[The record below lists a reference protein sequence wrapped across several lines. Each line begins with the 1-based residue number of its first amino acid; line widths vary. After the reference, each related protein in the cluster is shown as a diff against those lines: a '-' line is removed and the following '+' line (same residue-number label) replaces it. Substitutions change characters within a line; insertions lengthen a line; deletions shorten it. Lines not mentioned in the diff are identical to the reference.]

1 MVEYT
6 IGPMEDGKKVHRLL
20 RQLLP
25 GVPLSGIHKMIRTGR
40 IKANGRKV
48 KPDDVV
54 AEGDVLRLFMAQEDY
69 EAVRKPKGKF
79 GGVSRNV
86 EIVYEDSRCLVVN
99 KPAGLLTHGDKT
111 EQKDTLVNRVLA
123 RLYDLNELI
132 DSPFY
137 PAPVHRLDRN
147 TSGLVLFGKT
157 PAVARELSEAIANGD
172 IHKWYI
178 AIVKG
183 QAPEQGTIRAT
194 LDRSATGNRTVLA
207 KGGKSAET
215 RFWTVARS
223 RSTCLVLIELVTGRT
238 HQIRAHFER
247 IGCPLWGDV
256 KYGGAAPRSSTS
268 STSTRNA
275 REELHQW
282 LHAMWLQ
289 LPEGKLLTAP
299 LPDPFLEN
307 VRKLGYSQ
315 RQIEDISRPPS
326 TKGKGP

>member
-6 IGPMEDGKKVHRLL
+6 IGPMEAGKKVHRLL

-40 IKANGRKV
+40 VKASGRKV

-54 AEGDVLRLFMAQEDY
+54 SEGDVLRLFMAQDDY
-69 EAVRKPKGKF
+69 DSVRKSTGKF
-79 GGVSRNV
+79 GGVSRDV
-86 EIVYEDSRCLVVN
+86 EIVYEDSRCLAVN

-123 RLYDLNELI
+123 RLYDADELD

-157 PAVARELSEAIANGD
+157 PAVTRELSEAIANGG

-183 QAPEQGTIRAT
+183 EAPNQGTIRAT
-194 LDRSATGNRTVLA
+194 LDRSTAGNRTVTG

-215 RFWTVARS
+215 RFWTLVRS
-223 RSTCLVLIELVTGRT
+223 RSTCLVRIELVTGRT

-256 KYGGAAPRSSTS
+256 KYGGAAPREVGSFGT
-268 STSTRNA
+268 NHDA
-275 REELHQW
+275 RAELHQW

-289 LPEGKLLTAP
+289 LPDGKMLTAP
-299 LPDPFLEN
+299 LPGPFLEN
-307 VRKLGYSQ
+307 LRKLGYTEG
-315 RQIEDISRPPS
+315 QIEDISRPPS
-326 TKGKGP
+326 D